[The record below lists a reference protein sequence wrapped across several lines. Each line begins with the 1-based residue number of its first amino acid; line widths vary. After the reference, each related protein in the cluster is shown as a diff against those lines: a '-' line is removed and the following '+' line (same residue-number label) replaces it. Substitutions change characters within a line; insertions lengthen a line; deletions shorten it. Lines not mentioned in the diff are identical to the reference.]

1 MAKNWDAVAGAIN
14 ARMDEL
20 ELTQQEVA
28 NRAGVALQTV
38 RELQHNLIQRNRTA
52 RTLEAMSAA
61 IELPRGHLG
70 AVLKGQTPPASDQP
84 ADPETAIEDLRAQL
98 ANVIERLEALERR
111 VDRA

>member
-1 MAKNWDAVAGAIN
+1 MAKNWEAVAKAIY

-38 RELQHNLIQRNRTA
+38 RELQHNLVQRNRTA

-61 IELPRGHLG
+61 LELPRGHLG
-70 AVLKGQTPPASDQP
+70 AVLKGQTPPAGDQP
-84 ADPETAIEDLRAQL
+84 ADHDAAIEALRAQL
-98 ANVIERLEALERR
+98 ANVTERLEALEKR
-111 VDRA
+111 VLSE